1 MNKISPKAR
10 HQARR
15 FAVQA
20 LYQWEISQL
29 AIEEIV
35 LQFLTFDDIRR
46 ADQDYFKRLVLGTVE
61 SLESI
66 DAQLQPHLDRKVS
79 EVSLVELAILRLGA
93 FELLYCPELP
103 YRVALNEAIEL
114 GKVYGALDSY
124 KYANGVLDKLA
135 KQVRVLEV
143 K

>member
-20 LYQWEISQL
+20 LYQWQTSQL
-29 AIEEIV
+29 PVEEIV

-46 ADQDYFKRLVLGTVE
+46 ADQDYFKHLVFGTIE
-61 SLESI
+61 SLTNI
-66 DAQLQPHLDRKVS
+66 DSQLAPHLDRKVS
-79 EVSLVELAILRLGA
+79 EVSPVELAILRLGA

-114 GKVYGALDSY
+114 GKVYGADDSH

-135 KQVRVLEV
+135 KQTRTLEM
-143 K
+143 